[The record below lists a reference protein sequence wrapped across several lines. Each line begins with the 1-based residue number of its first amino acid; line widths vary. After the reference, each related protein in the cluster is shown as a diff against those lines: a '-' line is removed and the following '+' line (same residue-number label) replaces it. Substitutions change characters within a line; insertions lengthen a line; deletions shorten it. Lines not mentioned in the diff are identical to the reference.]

1 MFLDD
6 IIKVFDTYKTR
17 NAFCVNDVF
26 YTYEDLER
34 RIVAIQQSMFANG
47 GSQSGKIG
55 ILTSETVDD
64 YASILACWLLGYA
77 YVPVNPLMPVERI
90 RTIIDDAHIDCV
102 LTAIEDDKEF
112 FRQLDLGTHIKPIST
127 KEITITGNSSIQYV
141 QRNSD
146 SIAYIL
152 FTSGSTGVPK
162 GVPITYSNI
171 EAFLDSYNALDIQT
185 DEHDGYLQMFELT
198 FDVSVASYL
207 VPILTGACVYPVSAR
222 GIKYLNVIKVLK
234 KHNITIATIVPSIVK
249 YLKPYFSEI
258 SLPGI
263 KCCILTAEA
272 INENLVYE
280 WKTCLPSA
288 AIYNLY
294 GPTEATIWCT
304 GYLLPS
310 TIEQS
315 KSHNDIVAI
324 GKPFKNVSTL
334 IVDAELSEVPLKEKG
349 ELLLCSD
356 QLTSGYVN
364 NAERNNEAFAE
375 IAGKRYYKTGDICYV
390 DEEGDIFYCGR
401 KDDQVKVQGFRIE
414 LGEVDML
421 VKKHLPSLLT
431 VVIKYEDQNKI
442 TQIGLVIE
450 GNKEDH
456 ADLGNHLR
464 EFLPYYMVPQKLVFV
479 NELPQNSS
487 NKIDKV
493 KLTTMF

>member
-1 MFLDD
+1 MFLEE
-6 IIKVFDTYKTR
+6 IIKIFSTCKGR

-26 YTYEDLER
+26 YTYGDLEGR
-34 RIVAIQQSMFANG
+34 VIAIQQSMLANG

-90 RTIIDDAHIDCV
+90 GKIIDDAHIDCV
-102 LTAIEDDKEF
+102 LTAMEDGEQF
-112 FRQLDLGTHIKPIST
+112 FRQLDLGANVQTIFIKHAA
-127 KEITITGNSSIQYV
+127 ITGNSSIQYV
-141 QRNSD
+141 QRSSD

-171 EAFLDSYNALDIQT
+171 EAFLDSYNALGIPT
-185 DEHDGYLQMFELT
+185 DENDGYLQMFELT

-207 VPILTGACVYPVSAR
+207 VPILAGACVYSVSAR

-272 INENLVYE
+272 INEHLVYE
-280 WKTCLPSA
+280 WQKCLPSA

-324 GKPFKNVSTL
+324 GRPFKNVSTL
-334 IVDAELSEVPLKEKG
+334 IVDAELSEVAVKEKG
-349 ELLLCSD
+349 ELLLCSN
-356 QLTSGYVN
+356 QLTSGYIN
-364 NAERNNEAFAE
+364 NAERNSEAFVE
-375 IAGKRYYKTGDICYV
+375 IEGKRYYKTGDICYI

-431 VVIKYEDQNKI
+431 VVVKYEDQNKI

-450 GNKEDH
+450 GNKDDH
-456 ADLGNHLR
+456 TNLGNQLR

-493 KLTTMF
+493 KLTALF